1 MRKSQLANLIL
12 IWLLGKW
19 LITVLR
25 YLAESSGLL
34 RQRIASLI
42 NRISGAADTAASAR
56 TVTTA
61 QDQSPTRST
70 EAISSG
76 DHAIQAGWP
85 LGVNR
90 GAVNG
95 SPFTL
100 IQDTP
105 TSLSANSALTP
116 GADADP
122 VGINPRAAAQAS
134 QHAMRQGIDL

>member
-42 NRISGAADTAASAR
+42 SRISGAADTAASAR
-56 TVTTA
+56 MVMTA

-76 DHAIQAGWP
+76 DRAIQ
-85 LGVNR
+85 
-90 GAVNG
+90 
-95 SPFTL
+95 
-100 IQDTP
+100 
-105 TSLSANSALTP
+105 
-116 GADADP
+116 
-122 VGINPRAAAQAS
+122 VG
-134 QHAMRQGIDL
+134 